1 MGGGPSMKEKKIAE
15 KNAAREIGRT
25 QRYVLIGAAI
35 GLYYGLF
42 YRPTD
47 TSPDY
52 GIAIV
57 LSIVAAL
64 VTVAVRFW
72 NKKQPFLAWV
82 KSFIG
87 TFLFYAA
94 ILLTLAVRKLAEQIG
109 GRLTVTVATTLIGM
123 ALAYALAR
131 TRRFS

>member
-1 MGGGPSMKEKKIAE
+1 MKEKKIAE
-15 KNAAREIGRT
+15 KNAGREIGRT

-72 NKKQPFLAWV
+72 NKKQPVLAWV

-87 TFLFYAA
+87 TFLFYAT
-94 ILLTLAVRKLAEQIG
+94 ILLTLAVRKLAEQVG
-109 GRLTVTVATTLIGM
+109 GRLTVTVATTLIGI
-123 ALAYALAR
+123 ALAYVLAR